1 METQETNAEK
11 REITYPKFIQDRLDR
26 IPWQELEDSYGIKK
40 DYIMSHEQIARQL
53 ANGQVTD
60 YVKCYARNGNI
71 IVMGPMALQANFR
84 GDRVEVKHF
93 TVNPNPDLTIYGD
106 ALRSDRVAERLMDTY
121 EVTMKD
127 TEGKVTGR
135 YLNHSFANGGSPIT
149 LTRKDADGNEIK
161 TRCLVSF
168 DAFVRNKD
176 GEIIRG
182 TQRLFT
188 TPCEDVLAYLD
199 KVAPT
204 MYGHE
209 FTPEQKADLAE
220 GKDLYIEDFK
230 TRDGKTFDAVV
241 QYSAV
246 SRQLVR
252 VDTPFWRETVRKRM
266 EANKSAAPANKQ
278 QAAQKNEKKSEQA
291 QAAKEP
297 SRKNEPK
304 KVRRS

>member
-1 METQETNAEK
+1 METQENNAGK
-11 REITYPKFIQDRLDR
+11 EIVYPKFVQERLDR
-26 IPWQELEDSYGIKK
+26 IPWQELETCYGIKK
-40 DYIMSHEQIARQL
+40 DYIMSHEQLARQL

-60 YVKCYARNGNI
+60 YVKCYARNGNL

-93 TVNPNPDLTIYGD
+93 TVNPNPDMSIYGET
-106 ALRSDRVAERLMDTY
+106 LRSDKVAERLMDTY
-121 EVTMKD
+121 EMTVKD
-127 TEGKVTGR
+127 SEGKVTGR
-135 YLNHSFANGGSPIT
+135 YQNHSYANGGSPIT

-182 TQRLFT
+182 TQRLFI
-188 TPCEDVLAYLD
+188 TPCDEVMAYLD
-199 KVAPT
+199 KVAPS

-209 FTPEQKADLAE
+209 FTQEQKTALAE

-246 SRQLVR
+246 SRQIVR
-252 VDTPFWRETVRKRM
+252 VETPFWRETVRKRL
-266 EANKSAAPANKQ
+266 EANKSSEQSQHQ
-278 QAAQKNEKKSEQA
+278 QAAEKKEQGKSSKETERKSESKQ
-291 QAAKEP
+291 
-297 SRKNEPK
+297 
-304 KVRRS
+304 VRRG

>member
-11 REITYPKFIQDRLDR
+11 REISYPKFIQERLDR
-26 IPWQELEDSYGIKK
+26 IPWQELESSYGIKK
-40 DYIMSHEQIARQL
+40 DYIMSHEQLARQL
-53 ANGQVTD
+53 ANGQVTN
-60 YVKCYARNGNI
+60 YVKCYARNGNL

-106 ALRSDRVAERLMDTY
+106 TLRSDRVAERLMDTY
-121 EVTMKD
+121 DVTMKD
-127 TEGKVTGR
+127 AEGKVTGR
-135 YLNHSFANGGSPIT
+135 YQNHSFANGGSPIT
-149 LTRKDADGNEIK
+149 LTRKDSDGNEVK
-161 TRCLVSF
+161 TKCLVSF

-188 TPCEDVLAYLD
+188 TPCDDVLAYLD

-209 FTPEQKADLAE
+209 FTPEQKADLAD

-230 TRDGKTFDAVV
+230 TREGKTFDAVV

-246 SRQLVR
+246 SRQVVR

-278 QAAQKNEKKSEQA
+278 QPEQKNEQT

-297 SRKNEPK
+297 SKKSEPK
-304 KVRRS
+304 RVRRG